1 MVNASI
7 LDLGTKEPLIGLE
20 GKDLDDTPEMTK
32 LTEEMSKLSSVA
44 NRQEPNWN
52 LVEQCSRVILR
63 DYVKHFQVACYYG
76 QSLLNMLL
84 WSKFI
89 ENRSG
94 IGRYY
99 SRCLCL

>member
-76 QSLLNMLL
+76 QSLLKIGQGLV
-84 WSKFI
+84 
-89 ENRSG
+89 G
-94 IGRYY
+94 IIAGA
-99 SRCLCL
+99 

>member
-52 LVEQCSRVILR
+52 LVEQ
-63 DYVKHFQVACYYG
+63 
-76 QSLLNMLL
+76 
-84 WSKFI
+84 SKFI